1 MMDFSD
7 IQKLDKAYHAETYA
21 YFPVAFSGGKNA
33 TLVSTEGKEY
43 IDFGAGIATNI
54 FGVNDEAWKAAVI
67 EQLNRVQHVC
77 NYYYAEPQSR
87 LAELLCTK
95 TGAKRAFFANSG
107 AEANECAFKAA
118 RKYSAM
124 KYGEGR
130 RAKIVSLRNSFHGRT
145 LFTLTA
151 TGQDAFH
158 RWFGP
163 FVPEMDYAEPDMK
176 DIRRVADER
185 TCAVVIECVQGESG
199 VTALPKAFVTALEAF
214 CKERDIL
221 LICDEVQCGNGR
233 TGKLYAYQHYGIQP
247 DIVTTAKGFGGGL
260 PIGACL
266 FFEKTEHTL
275 QTGDHGS
282 TFGGNPVCCAG
293 AVNVMSR
300 LTDEFLLEVQGKAD
314 YMRAKLKGFDGVTE
328 VTGLGLMIGLGVRK
342 SAKEVAAECLGKG
355 LLVLT
360 AHERVRLVPPL
371 TITKTEMD
379 EGLSVLKEVLK

>member
-1 MMDFSD
+1 MMDFSE
-7 IQKLDKAYHAETYA
+7 IQKLDKKYHAETYA
-21 YFPVAFSGGKNA
+21 YFPVAFVGGKNA

-67 EQLNRVQHVC
+67 EQLGRVQHVC

-124 KYGEGR
+124 KYGEGK
-130 RAKIVSLRNSFHGRT
+130 RAKIVSLKNSFHGRT

-158 RWFGP
+158 HWFGP
-163 FVPEMDYAEPDMK
+163 FVPEVDYAEPDME
-176 DIRRVADER
+176 DIRRVADGK

-247 DIVTTAKGFGGGL
+247 DIVTTAKGLGGGL

-266 FFEKTEHTL
+266 FFDMTEHTL

-328 VTGLGLMIGLGVRK
+328 VTGLGLMIGLGVNK
-342 SAKEVAAECLGKG
+342 SAKQVAAECLEKG